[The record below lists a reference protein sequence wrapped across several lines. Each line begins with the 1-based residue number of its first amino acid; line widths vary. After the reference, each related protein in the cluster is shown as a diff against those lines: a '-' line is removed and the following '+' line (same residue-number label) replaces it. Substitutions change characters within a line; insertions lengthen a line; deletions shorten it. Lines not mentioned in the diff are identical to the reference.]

1 MSNLADVPEQIRFP
15 VAEEDIQKYWEQ
27 INAFHTSLKK
37 SEGRK
42 PFTFY
47 DGPPFA
53 TGLPHYGHIL
63 AGTIKD
69 IVTRYAH
76 QTGHYVERRF
86 GWDCHG
92 LPIEF
97 EIEKE
102 IGLKTRQDVLK
113 FGIDNYNREC
123 RKIVMRFSEEWR
135 TIVSR
140 MGRWIDFDNDYKTMN
155 VSFME
160 SVWWVFKQLFEKG
173 LVYRGFKVMPYS
185 TGCTTPLS
193 NFEANMNYKDVSDPE
208 VFVAFPLADDSTTS
222 LIAWTTTPW
231 TLPSNLCLC
240 VNPDLD
246 YVTVEDVASQKKYI
260 LAESRLPAIYKKAT
274 NAYKILSKCKGK
286 DLKGTKY
293 VPMFPYFAK
302 EEANGAFHVQVDSY
316 VTSDSGTGVVHCA
329 PGFGVDD
336 YRVCADAGIIKKGED
351 IVCPIDADGNF
362 TSEVSDFAGRYVKEC
377 DKDIIKKIK
386 DAGRLISSGSIV
398 HSYPF
403 CWRSETPLLY
413 RAIPGWFVAVEKIK
427 DKLLKNNSETYWVP
441 DFVKEKRFHN
451 WLSDA
456 KDWSI
461 SRNRYWGT
469 PIPLWVSDDG
479 QEVVC
484 VGSKQELEELIGTTV
499 DDLHREFIDN
509 LTIPSRRGPEF
520 GVLKRIEAVFDC
532 WFESGSMPYA
542 AQHYPFENKDKFE
555 SSFPADFIAEG
566 LDQTRGWFY
575 TLLVLGTALFDK
587 APFKNLIVNG
597 LVLAEDGKKMSKRL
611 KNYPDPVDVVN
622 KHGADALRLYLIN
635 SPVVRAEPLKFKE
648 DGVKEIVKDVFLPWF
663 NAYRFF
669 VQNMKKFLKD
679 GGKKFDSHEAQNMER
694 TNVMDQW
701 IISASQTL
709 IKSVKQ
715 EMEAYRLYA
724 VVPKLLT
731 MIDQLTNWFVR
742 MNRKRLKGGDQDD
755 WRVALA
761 TLYTVLMTLCRTMAP
776 FTPFLTETIYQNLK
790 NLVPESEREDSIHY
804 VMIPEVQENLI
815 STQIESSISNMQAII
830 EFGRAIRDKNKI
842 SLKVPLKT
850 CIVISRNPDVLSNVS
865 SLQQYITEELNVRN
879 VEVTANEGAF
889 VTFRV
894 EPDNKLLGQ
903 RFGRDFKAIA
913 PQIKA
918 LKHEQIVELR
928 DNGKLNVAGHD
939 ITLSEVKI
947 INEFKADAVGQY
959 DAFSNDKILVLLDIV
974 LHEDLKDE
982 GTAREI
988 VNRVQKLRKKA
999 GLQVT
1004 DEVSVFYELEEGSPL
1019 QKIVD
1024 TQGHF
1029 INKNLKVTLQPLSQ
1043 KPSHAVDI
1051 ITDKEEVNGANITIC
1066 VTRAVQ

>member
-1 MSNLADVPEQIRFP
+1 M
-15 VAEEDIQKYWEQ
+15 
-27 INAFHTSLKK
+27 
-37 SEGRK
+37 
-42 PFTFY
+42 
-47 DGPPFA
+47 
-53 TGLPHYGHIL
+53 
-63 AGTIKD
+63 
-69 IVTRYAH
+69 TRYAH

-850 CIVISRNPDVLSNVS
+850 CIVISRNPDVLNNVS